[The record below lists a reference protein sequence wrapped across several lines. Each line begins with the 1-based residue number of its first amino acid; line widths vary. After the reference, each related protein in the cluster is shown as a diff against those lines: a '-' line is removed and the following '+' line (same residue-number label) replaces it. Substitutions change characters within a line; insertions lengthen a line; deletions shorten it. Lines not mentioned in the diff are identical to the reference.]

1 MTILRWNPFREIDS
15 LQSQLQQIFDGAD
28 VAPSGGFIPPV
39 DIYEDANHIVLTVE
53 APGLKQ
59 EDLQIQLENN
69 VLTVR
74 GERKFEQETKE
85 KNYHHI
91 ERRYG
96 SFARTF
102 TLPTTVDA
110 DKVQASYDA
119 GLLRIE
125 LGKKAEAQ
133 PKQIPVSVGGAVQGG
148 AKQVEGKTAA
158 A

>member
-1 MTILRWNPFREIDS
+1 MTILRWNPLREIDT
-15 LQSQLQQIFDGAD
+15 LQSQLQQFFEGAEP
-28 VAPSGGFIPPV
+28 ATSGFIPPV

-53 APGLKQ
+53 APGLRQ
-59 EDLQIQLENN
+59 EDLKIQLENN

-74 GERKFEQETKE
+74 GERKFAQETKE

-110 DKVQASYDA
+110 EKVQASYDA

-133 PKQIPVSVGGAVQGG
+133 PKQIPVTVGGT
-148 AKQVEGKTAA
+148 KQVEGKTNAA
-158 A
+158 

>member
-1 MTILRWNPFREIDS
+1 MTILRWNPFREIDT
-15 LQSQLQQIFDGAD
+15 LQSQLQQIFEGAE
-28 VAPSGGFIPPV
+28 AGASASGFIPPV
-39 DIYEDANHIVLTVE
+39 DISEDANHIVLALE

-59 EDLQIQLENN
+59 EDLKIQLENN

-74 GERKFEQETKE
+74 GERKFEQETQE

-110 DKVQASYDA
+110 EKVQATYDA
-119 GLLRIE
+119 GVLRIE

-133 PKQIPVSVGGAVQGG
+133 PKQIPVTLGGT
-148 AKQVEGKTAA
+148 KQVEGKTAA

>member
-1 MTILRWNPFREIDS
+1 MTLLRWNPFRDIDT
-15 LQSQLQQIFDGAD
+15 LQSQLNQIFDGIEPA
-28 VAPSGGFIPPV
+28 STGGFIPPV

-59 EDLQIQLENN
+59 EDLKIQLENN

-74 GERKFEQETKE
+74 GERKFEQEAKE

-133 PKQIPVSVGGAVQGG
+133 PKQIPVSVGGV
-148 AKQVEGKTAA
+148 KQVEGKTAA